1 MAQMGEMIAMIAHQW
16 RQPLNAISVASIK
29 LDMQTQMGTL
39 SDEKVL
45 ETARF
50 IQQTSQKMSKMID
63 DFISFTK
70 PSNKKTVIKLVDIV
84 NEIMQI
90 MGTQLTNHD
99 INFVSLIDEHLVLNI
114 FNKDLEHVL
123 INLFSNARD
132 ALDEKDI
139 ANKEIK
145 VEARKEGK
153 NCIIQVSDNA
163 GGIEQQVLDRI
174 FEPYFTT
181 KEEGK
186 GTGLGLYM
194 SKKILETNLNG
205 TIEVK
210 NSKEGA
216 VFIITLQDAIVE

>member
-1 MAQMGEMIAMIAHQW
+1 
-16 RQPLNAISVASIK
+16 
-29 LDMQTQMGTL
+29 
-39 SDEKVL
+39 
-45 ETARF
+45 
-50 IQQTSQKMSKMID
+50 
-63 DFISFTK
+63 
-70 PSNKKTVIKLVDIV
+70 
-84 NEIMQI
+84 

-139 ANKEIK
+139 ADKEIK

-216 VFIITLQDAIVE
+216 AFIITLQDAIVE